1 MAKDTQIPKKIK
13 ITYADVSLDFVDA
26 SFIKSN
32 TDCYGQYTQRE
43 NKIELQK
50 ELLKEENVD
59 NLINTLL
66 HEVCHAGI
74 YYSGLNAPGGPLEN
88 ESNEELVTNNLTNIW
103 HTILKDNKWLITL
116 LAKKI

>member
-13 ITYADVSLDFVDA
+13 ITYANVSLDFVDA

-50 ELLKEENVD
+50 EL
-59 NLINTLL
+59 
-66 HEVCHAGI
+66 
-74 YYSGLNAPGGPLEN
+74 
-88 ESNEELVTNNLTNIW
+88 
-103 HTILKDNKWLITL
+103 
-116 LAKKI
+116 

>member
-13 ITYADVSLDFVDA
+13 VSYTNISIDFVDA
-26 SFIKSN
+26 SFLKQN

-50 ELLKEENVD
+50 ELLQPEKID
-59 NLINTLL
+59 DLINTLL
-66 HEVCHAGI
+66 HEIPHAAI
-74 YYSGLNAPGGPLEN
+74 FYSGLNAPGGPLDKEEN
-88 ESNEELVTNNLTNIW
+88 EEIVTNNLTNIW

-116 LAKKI
+116 LAKNL